1 MPGGI
6 NQQLFIYLNQFSS
19 KAQGLTLVGLLGL
32 LVTTIL
38 AMAVIERAFNEIF
51 QVQERRPFIK
61 RLAIYSAVTILGP
74 VLLGFGTYLSG
85 RLLSA
90 AEGLTES
97 LPLDLEIFATLLP
110 VFLAIAVYSVVYK
123 VLPYAKVKFRD
134 AFLGALCAALAFE
147 LMKFGFGVF
156 LTKVPFYKTVYGTFA
171 ILPLALI
178 WVYLTWWVTLAGAV
192 LVANLPLIRAG
203 FTKMAIFR

>member
-19 KAQGLTLVGLLGL
+19 KAQGLTLAGLLGL

-51 QVQERRPFIK
+51 QVQERRPFVK

-90 AEGLTES
+90 AEGWTDS

-110 VFLAIAVYSVVYK
+110 VFLA
-123 VLPYAKVKFRD
+123 F
-134 AFLGALCAALAFE
+134 
-147 LMKFGFGVF
+147 
-156 LTKVPFYKTVYGTFA
+156 
-171 ILPLALI
+171 
-178 WVYLTWWVTLAGAV
+178 AV
-192 LVANLPLIRAG
+192 LCIR
-203 FTKMAIFR
+203 